1 MTMEKH
7 DRKKNDQNRS
17 EILRDDNDLSG
28 QRSVVDNAR
37 EEAME
42 DIEED
47 LELGSNSP
55 EDDLDEG
62 ESARLGDD
70 RTDLV

>member
-1 MTMEKH
+1 MEKH
-7 DRKKNDQNRS
+7 DRRKNDQNRS
-17 EILRDDNDLSG
+17 EILRDDNDLSV
-28 QRSVVDNAR
+28 QRSVADNAR
-37 EEAME
+37 EGAME

-62 ESARLGDD
+62 ESATLGDD